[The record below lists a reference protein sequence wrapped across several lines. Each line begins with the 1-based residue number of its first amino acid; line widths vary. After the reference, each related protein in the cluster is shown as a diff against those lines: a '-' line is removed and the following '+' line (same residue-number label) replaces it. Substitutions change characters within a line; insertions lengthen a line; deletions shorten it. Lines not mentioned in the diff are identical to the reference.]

1 MASEASYVG
10 IFIKYAQNGP
20 FGRVWEKLLLAVK
33 QCYQTG
39 QLLIGQKWVENA
51 ISQKV
56 KCDIPW
62 NFQTLCLRI
71 VLLTSTK

>member
-10 IFIKYAQNGP
+10 IFLKYAQNGP

-39 QLLIGQKWVENA
+39 QLLIGQKLVENGQ
-51 ISQKV
+51 IEKLQWDHKN
-56 KCDIPW
+56 K
-62 NFQTLCLRI
+62 N
-71 VLLTSTK
+71 

>member
-39 QLLIGQKWVENA
+39 QLLIGQKLVENGQ
-51 ISQKV
+51 IEKLQ
-56 KCDIPW
+56 
-62 NFQTLCLRI
+62 
-71 VLLTSTK
+71 

>member
-39 QLLIGQKWVENA
+39 QLLIGGKWPNW
-51 ISQKV
+51 KT
-56 KCDIPW
+56 PM
-62 NFQTLCLRI
+62 RP
-71 VLLTSTK
+71 